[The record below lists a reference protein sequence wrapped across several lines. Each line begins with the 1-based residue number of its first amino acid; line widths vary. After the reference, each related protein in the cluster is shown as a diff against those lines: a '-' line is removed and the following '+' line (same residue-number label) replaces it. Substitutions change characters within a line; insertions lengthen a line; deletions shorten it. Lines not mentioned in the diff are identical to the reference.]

1 MASASGGGG
10 GGEDGARAGNRLG
23 PAWADAASVGAAVI
37 CTGAVRAG
45 STSYEQLEYKL
56 SC

>member
-1 MASASGGGG
+1 VASASGGGG